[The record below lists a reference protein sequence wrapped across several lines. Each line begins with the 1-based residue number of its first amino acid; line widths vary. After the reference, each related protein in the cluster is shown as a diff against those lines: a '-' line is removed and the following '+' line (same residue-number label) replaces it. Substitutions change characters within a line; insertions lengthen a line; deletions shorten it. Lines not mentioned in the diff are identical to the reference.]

1 MILREI
7 DFGSDQYRL
16 ACQLREAVLRRP
28 LGLPLGD
35 DDLRGEAEQLHF
47 GLFSDNELVAC
58 VIAVPLSV
66 GAARIRQ
73 TAVVPRCQRQGLA
86 RTMMRELEAIL
97 SARGFTD
104 LSLHA
109 RKSAV
114 GFYEKLG
121 YEAVGEEFTEITIP
135 HRKMVKRLEPVS

>member
-1 MILREI
+1 M
-7 DFGSDQYRL
+7 SKNS
-16 ACQLREAVLRRP
+16 
-28 LGLPLGD
+28 LPSSTF
-35 DDLRGEAEQLHF
+35 AMS
-47 GLFSDNELVAC
+47 FSRSAS
-58 VIAVPLSV
+58 PS
-66 GAARIRQ
+66 
-73 TAVVPRCQRQGLA
+73 GLA